1 MMMMM
6 MMIIIIIIIIIHSKA
21 DVERLYIP
29 RKDGGRG
36 LIDVET
42 AFKTAT
48 IGLDHYLKHKEGQY
62 PKQVLKHERSKAKN
76 SITKNA
82 TKFKREVTMPEFENR
97 EDKSASENAKALKHI
112 FKSKMKSMKE
122 EKWKDKALHGQ
133 YPKILE
139 KPHVDTFTTNK
150 WLSSNLKGE
159 TVGLL
164 VAAQDQAINTRNYQ
178 KVICG
183 QQVES
188 KCRMCSQHEET
199 VDHIVSGC
207 EVLAKT
213 EYISRHNN
221 AAAYIHCKD
230 HDIEIT
236 DKWYQQ
242 APETVMHNKDN
253 NITIMWDMPVNTDR
267 TITLNRPDII
277 VKDSVNSTCK
287 LIDMTVPSDRNIAL
301 KEIEKKSKYK
311 DLELEIQRMWH
322 MKTIAIPVVVG
333 ALGTVKTGINVTD
346 YREKNV
352 SEIIETAFKI
362 HCILKKHILVLGISF
377 A

>member
-1 MMMMM
+1 YLGVDESDGIQHSKMKEKIRKEYNRRVRLVLRTELNGRNKIEAINSLAVPVVQYSFG
-6 MMIIIIIIIIIHSKA
+6 IIDWKISELKKIDTKTRKLLNMRKMLHPKA

-62 PKQVLKHERSKAKN
+62 PKQVLEHERSKAKN
-76 SITKNA
+76 SISKNA
-82 TKFKREVTMPEFENR
+82 TKFKRESR
-97 EDKSASENAKALKHI
+97 
-112 FKSKMKSMKE
+112 MKSMKE
-122 EKWKDKALHGQ
+122 EKWKNKALHGQ

-139 KPHVDTFTTNK
+139 KPHVDTVTTNK

-159 TVGLL
+159 TERLL

-188 KCRMCSQHEET
+188 KCRLCSQHEET
-199 VDHIVSGC
+199 
-207 EVLAKT
+207 VLAKT

-221 AAAYIHCKD
+221 AAAYLHWSICKD

-236 DKWYQQ
+236 DKWYEHE
-242 APETVMHNKDN
+242 PETVIHNKDN

-267 TITLNRPDII
+267 TITANRPDII

-287 LIDMTVPSDRNIAL
+287 LIDMTVPSDRNIVL
-301 KEIEKKSKYK
+301 KETEKKCKYK
-311 DLELEIQRMWH
+311 DLELEIQRM
-322 MKTIAIPVVVG
+322 
-333 ALGTVKTGINVTD
+333 
-346 YREKNV
+346 
-352 SEIIETAFKI
+352 
-362 HCILKKHILVLGISF
+362 
-377 A
+377 